1 MKCCKRRGINKKKI
15 SWHLTTYLS
24 SLEDNSSNVHYSMI
38 FFFCVQFH
46 WLFKYWVMHSLCS
59 VRTLSFTFW
68 TNQSY
73 KTPKKL
79 NKHYFPKF
87 IQAHE
92 VNSIQDLLCEHSIP
106 FVSMDTWSLNA
117 ISLNQMTT
125 VINNINIVY

>member
-1 MKCCKRRGINKKKI
+1 MTSHNIFKLPRRQFKQCALF
-15 SWHLTTYLS
+15 H
-24 SLEDNSSNVHYSMI
+24 D
-38 FFFCVQFH
+38 FFFCVHFH

-73 KTPKKL
+73 KTQKKL

-106 FVSMDTWSLNA
+106 FVSMDTRSLNA